1 MTERRGATM
10 DDRRKLGWGLAALLV
25 AGNVIGSGV
34 YLLPVAL
41 APFGSSSLI
50 GWVLVGL
57 GALALAGVFAG
68 LGRFHPGADGLSGYV
83 EKGLGR
89 FTGYVAIIAYWLAN
103 VAGIVGIAV
112 AAVGYLAVFFPVL
125 KQTWPGAWCNV
136 ALIWLMTVLA
146 MFGPRVMAQLGG
158 AALMIGLA
166 PIVAA
171 IGVGLFAFEPGVFAA
186 SWNPGGQPLSASLP
200 PSLVLIFW
208 AFIGVECAGVISQ
221 RVRDPARDV
230 GRASLAGIGL
240 AAVVYVAATVA
251 VFGVIPAAE
260 LAEST
265 SPFADLAGR
274 LVGPAAVAVIAACAV
289 IKASGSVGGWITVN
303 AETARS
309 AARKGYLPRVFG
321 DGLQTPRRNLVI
333 HGVLMTLIA
342 LASAQPTLGGQFAIL
357 ATVTTVLI
365 LVVYLLCCAA
375 LIRLTSSLRWRMAAL
390 VGMIM
395 PAWAAA
401 TTEPRLLLVA
411 AGLVVLIGLGWLL
424 VRRPVDPE
432 SAPL

>member
-1 MTERRGATM
+1 M
-10 DDRRKLGWGLAALLV
+10 DKQRKLGWGLAALLV

-50 GWVLVGL
+50 GWLLVGL
-57 GALALAGVFAG
+57 GALALAAVFSG

-125 KQTWPGAWCNV
+125 RETWPGAWCNV
-136 ALIWLMTVLA
+136 ALIWLMTLLA

-158 AALMIGLA
+158 AALLIGLV

-171 IGVGLFAFEPGVFAA
+171 IGVGLVAFDPAVFAA
-186 SWNPGGQPLSASLP
+186 SWNPSGQPLVSSLP
-200 PSLVLIFW
+200 ASLVLIFW

-221 RVRDPARDV
+221 RMRDPARDV

-240 AAVVYVAATVA
+240 ATLVYTAATVA
-251 VFGVIPAAE
+251 VFGVIPVSE
-260 LAEST
+260 LAVST

-274 LVGPAAVAVIAACAV
+274 LVGPTAVAIIAACAV
-289 IKASGSVGGWITVN
+289 VKASGSVGGWVTIN

-321 DGLQTPRRNLVI
+321 TGLITPKRNLIV
-333 HGVLMTLIA
+333 HGVLMSLIA

-357 ATVTTVLI
+357 VTVTTVLV
-365 LVVYLLCCAA
+365 LVVYILCCAA
-375 LIRLTSSLRWRMAAL
+375 LIRLTRSPGWRIAAL
-390 VGMIM
+390 LGMIV

-401 TTEPRLLLVA
+401 TTEPRWLLIAVLLV
-411 AGLVVLIGLGWLL
+411 VVISLAWPL
-424 VRRPVDPE
+424 VRHRIDPD
-432 SAPL
+432 ALPI